1 MSLCDLVQRGVLMPV
16 DTWIYGTQPKPLVFF
31 VELSYIILM
40 NKKVLIVEDDMALF
54 NMYSVE
60 LKIKG
65 YDVLNVNDGLQALP
79 KTKDY
84 QPDIVL
90 LDIMLPGMN
99 GLNILTELKSD
110 PQTSEIPII
119 MLTNYG
125 SEDNVKKA
133 LESGAA
139 DYIMK
144 YKILPSEL
152 SDKIGAVLGT
162 SSESD
167 VRIAI

>member
-1 MSLCDLVQRGVLMPV
+1 
-16 DTWIYGTQPKPLVFF
+16 
-31 VELSYIILM
+31 M

-79 KTKDY
+79 KAKDY
-84 QPDIVL
+84 RPDIIL

-110 PQTSEIPII
+110 PQTMEIPVI

-133 LESGAA
+133 LESGAS

-152 SDKIGAVLGT
+152 SDKIELVLGT
-162 SSESD
+162 SAESD

>member
-1 MSLCDLVQRGVLMPV
+1 MSL
-16 DTWIYGTQPKPLVFF
+16 T
-31 VELSYIILM
+31 YIKGM
-40 NKKVLIVEDDMALF
+40 HKKILIVEDDMALF

-65 YDVLNVNDGLQALP
+65 YDVLNVNDGLQAQS
-79 KTKDY
+79 KAKDY
-84 QPDIVL
+84 NPDIIL

-99 GLNILTELKSD
+99 GLNVLTELKSD
-110 PQTSEIPII
+110 PQTADIPVI

-133 LESGAA
+133 LESGAT

-152 SDKIGAVLGT
+152 SEKVDVVLGAT
-162 SSESD
+162 NDSD
-167 VRIAI
+167 IKIAV

>member
-1 MSLCDLVQRGVLMPV
+1 
-16 DTWIYGTQPKPLVFF
+16 
-31 VELSYIILM
+31 M

-65 YDVLNVNDGLQALP
+65 YDVLNVNDGLQALS
-79 KTKDY
+79 KAKEFR
-84 QPDIVL
+84 PDIIL

-99 GLNILTELKSD
+99 GLNILTELKAD
-110 PQTSEIPII
+110 PQTMDMPII

-152 SDKIGAVLGT
+152 ADKIEVVLG
-162 SSESD
+162 SSTESD
-167 VRIAI
+167 VKISA

>member
-1 MSLCDLVQRGVLMPV
+1 
-16 DTWIYGTQPKPLVFF
+16 
-31 VELSYIILM
+31 M
-40 NKKVLIVEDDMALF
+40 NMARKVLIVEDDMALF
-54 NMYSVE
+54 NMYSIE
-60 LKIKG
+60 LKLKG
-65 YDVLNVNDGLQALP
+65 YDVLNVNDGLQALS
-79 KTKDY
+79 KAKEY
-84 QPDIVL
+84 QPDIIL

-99 GLNILTELKSD
+99 GLNILSELKSD
-110 PQTSEIPII
+110 PETEHIPVI

-152 SDKIGAVLGT
+152 SEKIEVVLGV
-162 SSESD
+162 SNDSD
-167 VRIAI
+167 VKVAI

>member
-1 MSLCDLVQRGVLMPV
+1 
-16 DTWIYGTQPKPLVFF
+16 
-31 VELSYIILM
+31 M

-65 YDVLNVNDGLQALP
+65 YDVLNVNDGLQALS
-79 KTKDY
+79 KAKEY
-84 QPDIVL
+84 QPDVIL

-99 GLNILTELKSD
+99 GLNILTELKADSQVVD
-110 PQTSEIPII
+110 IPVI

-133 LESGAA
+133 LESGAT

-152 SDKIGAVLGT
+152 SDKIEVVMGT

-167 VRIAI
+167 VKIAI

>member
-1 MSLCDLVQRGVLMPV
+1 
-16 DTWIYGTQPKPLVFF
+16 
-31 VELSYIILM
+31 
-40 NKKVLIVEDDMALF
+40 MALF

-60 LKIKG
+60 LRIKG

-79 KTKDY
+79 KAKDY
-84 QPDIVL
+84 RPDIIL

-99 GLNILTELKSD
+99 GLNILTELKAD
-110 PQTSEIPII
+110 PQTAEIPII

-152 SDKIGAVLGT
+152 AEKIEVVLGT
-162 SSESD
+162 SSDSD
-167 VRIAI
+167 VKIAI

>member
-1 MSLCDLVQRGVLMPV
+1 
-16 DTWIYGTQPKPLVFF
+16 
-31 VELSYIILM
+31 M
-40 NKKVLIVEDDMALF
+40 NKKVLIVEDDTALF

-79 KTKDY
+79 KAKDY
-84 QPDIVL
+84 QPDIIL

-99 GLNILTELKSD
+99 GLNILTELKAD
-110 PQTSEIPII
+110 PQTADIPVI

-125 SEDNVKKA
+125 SEDNVKTA

-152 SDKIGAVLGT
+152 SEKIEVVLRT
-162 SSESD
+162 SSNSD
-167 VRIAI
+167 VKIAN

>member
-1 MSLCDLVQRGVLMPV
+1 
-16 DTWIYGTQPKPLVFF
+16 
-31 VELSYIILM
+31 M
-40 NKKVLIVEDDMALF
+40 NMARKVLIVEDDMALF
-54 NMYSVE
+54 NMYSIE
-60 LKIKG
+60 LKLKG
-65 YDVLNVNDGLQALP
+65 YDVLNVNDGLQALS
-79 KTKDY
+79 KAKEY
-84 QPDIVL
+84 QPDIIL

-99 GLNILTELKSD
+99 GLNILSELKSD
-110 PQTSEIPII
+110 PETEHIPVI

-152 SDKIGAVLGT
+152 SEKIEVVLGI
-162 SSESD
+162 SNDSD
-167 VRIAI
+167 VKVAI

>member
-1 MSLCDLVQRGVLMPV
+1 
-16 DTWIYGTQPKPLVFF
+16 
-31 VELSYIILM
+31 M

-65 YDVLNVNDGLQALP
+65 YEVLNVNDGLQAMP
-79 KTKDY
+79 KAKEY
-84 QPDIVL
+84 KPDIVL

-99 GLNILTELKSD
+99 GLNILTELKAD
-110 PQTSEIPII
+110 PQTSEIPVI

-152 SDKIGAVLGT
+152 SDKIEVVLGT
-162 SSESD
+162 STTSN
-167 VRIAI
+167 VKITN

>member
-1 MSLCDLVQRGVLMPV
+1 
-16 DTWIYGTQPKPLVFF
+16 
-31 VELSYIILM
+31 M

-54 NMYSVE
+54 NMYAVE

-79 KTKDY
+79 KAKDY
-84 QPDIVL
+84 KPDVVL

-99 GLNILTELKSD
+99 GLNILTELKAD
-110 PQTSEIPII
+110 PQTTEIPII

-152 SDKIGAVLGT
+152 SDKIDAVLGT
-162 SSESD
+162 SVESD
-167 VRIAI
+167 VKIAI

>member
-1 MSLCDLVQRGVLMPV
+1 
-16 DTWIYGTQPKPLVFF
+16 
-31 VELSYIILM
+31 M

-60 LKIKG
+60 LKLKG
-65 YDVLNVNDGLQALP
+65 YDVLSVSDGLQALP
-79 KTKDY
+79 KAKEY
-84 QPDIVL
+84 QPHIVL

-99 GLNILTELKSD
+99 GLNILIELKSD
-110 PQTSEIPII
+110 PQTAEIPVI

-139 DYIMK
+139 DYILK

-152 SDKIGAVLGT
+152 GDKINAVLGV

-167 VRIAI
+167 IKIAT

>member
-1 MSLCDLVQRGVLMPV
+1 M
-16 DTWIYGTQPKPLVFF
+16 I
-31 VELSYIILM
+31 
-40 NKKVLIVEDDMALF
+40 KKVLIVEDDMALF

-65 YDVLNVNDGLQALP
+65 YDVLNVNDGLQAVS
-79 KTKDY
+79 KAKDY
-84 QPDIVL
+84 QPAVIL

-99 GLNILTELKSD
+99 GLNILTELKADS
-110 PQTSEIPII
+110 QTVDIPVI

-133 LESGAA
+133 LESGAT

-152 SDKIGAVLGT
+152 ADKIELVLGT
-162 SSESD
+162 STESEVKTVS
-167 VRIAI
+167 

>member
-1 MSLCDLVQRGVLMPV
+1 
-16 DTWIYGTQPKPLVFF
+16 
-31 VELSYIILM
+31 M

-65 YDVLNVNDGLQALP
+65 YDVLNVNDGLQALS
-79 KTKDY
+79 KAKEFR
-84 QPDIVL
+84 PDIIL

-99 GLNILTELKSD
+99 GLNILTELKAD
-110 PQTSEIPII
+110 PQTMDMPII

-133 LESGAA
+133 LESGAT

-152 SDKIGAVLGT
+152 ADKIEVVLG
-162 SSESD
+162 SSTESD
-167 VRIAI
+167 VKISA

>member
-1 MSLCDLVQRGVLMPV
+1 
-16 DTWIYGTQPKPLVFF
+16 
-31 VELSYIILM
+31 M
-40 NKKVLIVEDDMALF
+40 NKKILIVEDDMALF

-65 YDVLNVNDGLQALP
+65 YDVLNVNDGLQALS
-79 KTKDY
+79 KAKEFR
-84 QPDIVL
+84 PDIVL

-99 GLNILTELKSD
+99 GLNILTELKAD
-110 PQTSEIPII
+110 PQTMDMPII

-152 SDKIGAVLGT
+152 ADKIEVVLG
-162 SSESD
+162 SSTESD
-167 VRIAI
+167 VKISA

>member
-1 MSLCDLVQRGVLMPV
+1 
-16 DTWIYGTQPKPLVFF
+16 
-31 VELSYIILM
+31 M

-79 KTKDY
+79 KAKDY
-84 QPDIVL
+84 RPDIVL

-110 PQTSEIPII
+110 PQTAETPII

-152 SDKIGAVLGT
+152 SDKIDAVLGI
-162 SSESD
+162 SAESD

>member
-1 MSLCDLVQRGVLMPV
+1 MS
-16 DTWIYGTQPKPLVFF
+16 
-31 VELSYIILM
+31 
-40 NKKVLIVEDDMALF
+40 KKVLIVEDDMALF

-79 KTKDY
+79 KARDY
-84 QPDIVL
+84 QPNIIL

-110 PQTSEIPII
+110 PQTSEIPVV

-133 LESGAA
+133 LESGAT

-152 SDKIGAVLGT
+152 SERIEVVLGT
-162 SSESD
+162 SSASD
-167 VRIAI
+167 VKIAG

>member
-1 MSLCDLVQRGVLMPV
+1 M
-16 DTWIYGTQPKPLVFF
+16 PLVFS
-31 VELSYIILM
+31 VDIYYIYPM

-65 YDVLNVNDGLQALP
+65 YDVLNVNDGLQALS
-79 KTKDY
+79 KAKDY
-84 QPDIVL
+84 QPDIIL

-99 GLNILTELKSD
+99 GLNILTELKAD
-110 PQTSEIPII
+110 PQTAEIPII

-152 SDKIGAVLGT
+152 AEKIELVLG
-162 SSESD
+162 SSTESD
-167 VRIAI
+167 VKIAV

>member
-1 MSLCDLVQRGVLMPV
+1 
-16 DTWIYGTQPKPLVFF
+16 
-31 VELSYIILM
+31 
-40 NKKVLIVEDDMALF
+40 MALF

-65 YDVLNVNDGLQALP
+65 YDVLNVNDGLQALS
-79 KTKDY
+79 KAKEFR
-84 QPDIVL
+84 PDIIL

-99 GLNILTELKSD
+99 GLNILTELKAD
-110 PQTSEIPII
+110 PQTMDMPII

-152 SDKIGAVLGT
+152 ADKIEVVLG
-162 SSESD
+162 SSTESD
-167 VRIAI
+167 VKISA

>member
-1 MSLCDLVQRGVLMPV
+1 
-16 DTWIYGTQPKPLVFF
+16 
-31 VELSYIILM
+31 M

-54 NMYSVE
+54 NMYAVE

-79 KTKDY
+79 KAKDY
-84 QPDIVL
+84 RPDIVL

-99 GLNILTELKSD
+99 GLNILTELKAD
-110 PQTSEIPII
+110 PLTTEIPII

-152 SDKIGAVLGT
+152 SDKIDAVLGT
-162 SSESD
+162 SVESD
-167 VRIAI
+167 VKIAI

>member
-1 MSLCDLVQRGVLMPV
+1 
-16 DTWIYGTQPKPLVFF
+16 
-31 VELSYIILM
+31 M

-65 YDVLNVNDGLQALP
+65 YDVLNVNDGIQAMP
-79 KTKDY
+79 KAKEY
-84 QPDIVL
+84 KPDIIL

-99 GLNILTELKSD
+99 GLNILTEVKSD
-110 PQTSEIPII
+110 PQTSEIPVI

-152 SDKIGAVLGT
+152 SDKIEVVLGT
-162 SSESD
+162 STTSS
-167 VRIAI
+167 VKITN

>member
-1 MSLCDLVQRGVLMPV
+1 
-16 DTWIYGTQPKPLVFF
+16 
-31 VELSYIILM
+31 M
-40 NKKVLIVEDDMALF
+40 NKKVLIVEDDIALF

-65 YDVLNVNDGLQALP
+65 HDVLNVNDGLQALP
-79 KTKDY
+79 KAKEY
-84 QPDIVL
+84 KPDIIL

-110 PQTSEIPII
+110 PLTSEIPVI

-125 SEDNVKKA
+125 SEDNIKKA
-133 LESGAA
+133 LESGAT

-152 SDKIGAVLGT
+152 SEKIEVILGT
-162 SSESD
+162 AGGSD
-167 VRIAI
+167 VKVAI

>member
-1 MSLCDLVQRGVLMPV
+1 MA
-16 DTWIYGTQPKPLVFF
+16 
-31 VELSYIILM
+31 
-40 NKKVLIVEDDMALF
+40 KKVLIVEDDTALF
-54 NMYSVE
+54 NMYSME

-65 YDVLNVNDGLQALP
+65 CDVLNVSDGLQALP
-79 KTKDY
+79 KAKDY
-84 QPDIVL
+84 KPDIVL

-110 PQTSEIPII
+110 PQTSDIPVI

-152 SDKIGAVLGT
+152 SEKIEVVLGT
-162 SSESD
+162 SNDSD
-167 VRIAI
+167 VKIAN

>member
-1 MSLCDLVQRGVLMPV
+1 MAR
-16 DTWIYGTQPKPLVFF
+16 
-31 VELSYIILM
+31 
-40 NKKVLIVEDDMALF
+40 KVLIVEDDMALF
-54 NMYSVE
+54 NMYSIE
-60 LKIKG
+60 LKLKG
-65 YDVLNVNDGLQALP
+65 YDVLNVNDGLQALS
-79 KTKDY
+79 KAKEY
-84 QPDIVL
+84 QPDIIL

-99 GLNILTELKSD
+99 GLNILSELKSD
-110 PQTSEIPII
+110 PETEHIPVI

-152 SDKIGAVLGT
+152 SEKIEVVLGI
-162 SSESD
+162 SNDSD
-167 VRIAI
+167 VKVAI

>member
-1 MSLCDLVQRGVLMPV
+1 MFS
-16 DTWIYGTQPKPLVFF
+16 
-31 VELSYIILM
+31 VELSYIISM

-79 KTKDY
+79 KAKDY
-84 QPDIVL
+84 RPDIVL

-110 PQTSEIPII
+110 PQTAEIPII

-152 SDKIGAVLGT
+152 SDKIDAVLGT
-162 SSESD
+162 SSDSD
-167 VRIAI
+167 VKIAI

>member
-1 MSLCDLVQRGVLMPV
+1 MS
-16 DTWIYGTQPKPLVFF
+16 
-31 VELSYIILM
+31 
-40 NKKVLIVEDDMALF
+40 KKVLIVEDDMALF

-65 YDVLNVNDGLQALP
+65 FDVLNINDGLQALS
-79 KTKDY
+79 KAKEY
-84 QPDIVL
+84 QPDIIL

-99 GLNILTELKSD
+99 GLNILSELKAD
-110 PQTSEIPII
+110 RQTLEIPVI

-125 SEDNVKKA
+125 SEENVKKA

-152 SDKIGAVLGT
+152 SDKMDAVLGI

-167 VRIAI
+167 VKIAI

>member
-1 MSLCDLVQRGVLMPV
+1 M
-16 DTWIYGTQPKPLVFF
+16 
-31 VELSYIILM
+31 
-40 NKKVLIVEDDMALF
+40 KKVLIVEDDMALF

-65 YDVLNVNDGLQALP
+65 YDVLNVNDGLQALS
-79 KTKDY
+79 KAKEY
-84 QPDIVL
+84 RPDVIL

-99 GLNILTELKSD
+99 GLNILAELKSD
-110 PQTSEIPII
+110 PQTLDMPVI

-152 SDKIGAVLGT
+152 ADKIEVVLG
-162 SSESD
+162 SSTESD
-167 VRIAI
+167 VKISA

>member
-1 MSLCDLVQRGVLMPV
+1 MLMA
-16 DTWIYGTQPKPLVFF
+16 
-31 VELSYIILM
+31 
-40 NKKVLIVEDDMALF
+40 KKVLIVEDDMALF
-54 NMYSVE
+54 NMYSIE
-60 LKIKG
+60 LKLKG

-79 KTKDY
+79 KAKEY
-84 QPDIVL
+84 KPDIIL

-99 GLNILTELKSD
+99 GLNILSELKAD
-110 PQTSEIPII
+110 PETEQIPVI

-125 SEDNVKKA
+125 SENNVKKA

-152 SDKIGAVLGT
+152 SEKIEVVLGIT
-162 SSESD
+162 NDSD
-167 VRIAI
+167 VKVAI

>member
-1 MSLCDLVQRGVLMPV
+1 MAR
-16 DTWIYGTQPKPLVFF
+16 
-31 VELSYIILM
+31 
-40 NKKVLIVEDDMALF
+40 KVLIVEDDMALF

-65 YDVLNVNDGLQALP
+65 YDVLNVNDGLQALS
-79 KTKDY
+79 KAKEY
-84 QPDIVL
+84 MPDIIL

-110 PQTSEIPII
+110 SQTMDIPVI

-152 SDKIGAVLGT
+152 AEKIEVVLGSPT
-162 SSESD
+162 DSD
-167 VRIAI
+167 VRISA

>member
-1 MSLCDLVQRGVLMPV
+1 
-16 DTWIYGTQPKPLVFF
+16 
-31 VELSYIILM
+31 VELPYITSM
-40 NKKVLIVEDDMALF
+40 NKKILIVEDDMALF

-79 KTKDY
+79 KAKDY

-110 PQTSEIPII
+110 PQTSEVPVI

-152 SDKIGAVLGT
+152 ADKVDAVLGT

-167 VRIAI
+167 VKIAI

>member
-1 MSLCDLVQRGVLMPV
+1 
-16 DTWIYGTQPKPLVFF
+16 
-31 VELSYIILM
+31 M

-79 KTKDY
+79 KAKSY
-84 QPDIVL
+84 QPDIIL

-110 PQTSEIPII
+110 PQTAEVPVI

-133 LESGAA
+133 LESGAT

-152 SDKIGAVLGT
+152 SDKIEVVLGT
-162 SSESD
+162 SSDSD
-167 VRIAI
+167 VKLAI

>member
-1 MSLCDLVQRGVLMPV
+1 MH
-16 DTWIYGTQPKPLVFF
+16 
-31 VELSYIILM
+31 
-40 NKKVLIVEDDMALF
+40 KKVLIVEDDTALF

-65 YDVLNVNDGLQALP
+65 YDVLNVNDGLLAMP
-79 KTKDY
+79 KARDY
-84 QPDIVL
+84 KPDIIL

-99 GLNILTELKSD
+99 GLNILTELKTD
-110 PQTSEIPII
+110 PQTSEIPVI

-133 LESGAA
+133 LESGAT

-152 SDKIGAVLGT
+152 SEKIQVVLG
-162 SSESD
+162 SSGDSD
-167 VRIAI
+167 VKIAI

>member
-1 MSLCDLVQRGVLMPV
+1 
-16 DTWIYGTQPKPLVFF
+16 
-31 VELSYIILM
+31 M

-60 LKIKG
+60 LKIRG
-65 YDVLNVNDGLQALP
+65 YDVLNVNDGLQALS
-79 KTKDY
+79 KAKDY
-84 QPDIVL
+84 SPNVIL

-99 GLNILTELKSD
+99 GLNILTELKADS
-110 PQTSEIPII
+110 QTADIPVI

-152 SDKIGAVLGT
+152 SEKIEVVLGT
-162 SSESD
+162 SSDSD
-167 VRIAI
+167 VKIAI

>member
-1 MSLCDLVQRGVLMPV
+1 M
-16 DTWIYGTQPKPLVFF
+16 T
-31 VELSYIILM
+31 
-40 NKKVLIVEDDMALF
+40 KKVLIVEDDMALF

-65 YDVLNVNDGLQALP
+65 YDVLNVNDGLQALS
-79 KTKDY
+79 KAKEFR
-84 QPDIVL
+84 PDIIL

-99 GLNILTELKSD
+99 GLNILTELKAD
-110 PQTSEIPII
+110 PQTTDMPII

-152 SDKIGAVLGT
+152 ADKIEVVLG
-162 SSESD
+162 SSTESD
-167 VRIAI
+167 VKISA

>member
-1 MSLCDLVQRGVLMPV
+1 M
-16 DTWIYGTQPKPLVFF
+16 
-31 VELSYIILM
+31 ELPYITSM
-40 NKKVLIVEDDMALF
+40 NKKILIVEDDMALF

-79 KTKDY
+79 KAKDY

-110 PQTSEIPII
+110 PQTSEVPVI

-152 SDKIGAVLGT
+152 ADKVDAVLGT

-167 VRIAI
+167 VKIAI

>member
-1 MSLCDLVQRGVLMPV
+1 M
-16 DTWIYGTQPKPLVFF
+16 K
-31 VELSYIILM
+31 
-40 NKKVLIVEDDMALF
+40 KKVLIVEDDMALF

-65 YDVLNVNDGLQALP
+65 FDVLNVSDGLQAMS
-79 KTKDY
+79 KAKDY
-84 QPDIVL
+84 APDIVL

-99 GLNILTELKSD
+99 GLNILTELKGDS
-110 PQTSEIPII
+110 QTADIPVI

-133 LESGAA
+133 LENGAA
-139 DYIMK
+139 DYLMK

-152 SDKIGAVLGT
+152 SDKIEVVLGT
-162 SSESD
+162 SNDSD
-167 VRIAI
+167 VRIAV

>member
-1 MSLCDLVQRGVLMPV
+1 
-16 DTWIYGTQPKPLVFF
+16 
-31 VELSYIILM
+31 M

-65 YDVLNVNDGLQALP
+65 YDVLNVNDGLQALS
-79 KTKDY
+79 KAKEFR
-84 QPDIVL
+84 PDIIL

-99 GLNILTELKSD
+99 GLNILTELKAD
-110 PQTSEIPII
+110 PQTMDMPII

-152 SDKIGAVLGT
+152 ADKIDVVLG
-162 SSESD
+162 SSTESD
-167 VRIAI
+167 VKISA

>member
-1 MSLCDLVQRGVLMPV
+1 
-16 DTWIYGTQPKPLVFF
+16 
-31 VELSYIILM
+31 M

-65 YDVLNVNDGLQALP
+65 YDVLNVNDGLQALS
-79 KTKDY
+79 KAKEFR
-84 QPDIVL
+84 PDIVL

-99 GLNILTELKSD
+99 GLNILTELKAD
-110 PQTSEIPII
+110 PQTMDMPII

-152 SDKIGAVLGT
+152 ADKIEVVLG
-162 SSESD
+162 SSTESD
-167 VRIAI
+167 VKISA